1 MMITFQLTQRIDYP
15 LDKTFAFLS
24 NLTNMPRWN
33 YFIQRVT
40 KLTEGPVTIGT
51 RFEQKRP
58 RDLFQIRVE
67 EFAPPHH
74 VTFRIQ
80 PPGPDVQIRFE
91 LFAVNLQTEI
101 QYSWQLD
108 VQHYSVLK
116 YIPAGG
122 FKKWIL
128 SFVSKQIH
136 ARTKPAVAQNFA
148 KLKTLLETGEVVL
161 QDGRQMTIG

>member
-74 VTFRIQ
+74 VTPVSCRI
-80 PPGPDVQIRFE
+80 PLG
-91 LFAVNLQTEI
+91 
-101 QYSWQLD
+101 S
-108 VQHYSVLK
+108 
-116 YIPAGG
+116 
-122 FKKWIL
+122 
-128 SFVSKQIH
+128 
-136 ARTKPAVAQNFA
+136 
-148 KLKTLLETGEVVL
+148 
-161 QDGRQMTIG
+161 GRG